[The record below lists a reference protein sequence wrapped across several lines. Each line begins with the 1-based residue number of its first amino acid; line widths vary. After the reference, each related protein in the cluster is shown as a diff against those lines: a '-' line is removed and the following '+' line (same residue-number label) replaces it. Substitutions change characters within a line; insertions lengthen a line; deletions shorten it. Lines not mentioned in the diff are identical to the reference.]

1 MIPKNGPQEPLIPL
15 LVTAQEVIAIG
26 AAITHFLLHLES
38 RPTPRIESVNPE
50 TFRQVRQR
58 RKEHTTMI
66 ALLASAQRRL
76 IEQTTITPPT
86 SHE

>member
-50 TFRQVRQR
+50 TFGQVRQR
-58 RKEHTTMI
+58 RQEQAAMI

-76 IEQTTITPPT
+76 VEQSTTMPPT
-86 SHE
+86 NHK